1 MRPGTRGCAGQPSG
15 PGPSAVLPPQ
25 PTSYVGAAGWRGC
38 WRTAHLG
45 CRQLQTLASPHFSR
59 TSQAHGQGPE
69 CDPECQGGAEE
80 GQCWH
85 EEDPKA
91 QACTQPARGLPTAP
105 LVAKAAG
112 RQVDVGWREN
122 LDRAQSQG
130 RGAPGSSRQKRGSLL
145 TRPPF
150 QDEGH
155 RALHSRQGP
164 GESPVMPE
172 RWLFLLLF
180 APGSGWHV
188 PKITK

>member
-1 MRPGTRGCAGQPSG
+1 MGQGHQQCSRHSPPATWGLQGGGGAGEQPTLAAGSFRHWRLPISPGQARPMARVQNVTQSARVGLRKGSAGTR
-15 PGPSAVLPPQ
+15 
-25 PTSYVGAAGWRGC
+25 
-38 WRTAHLG
+38 RTRRPRPALS
-45 CRQLQTLASPHFSR
+45 L
-59 TSQAHGQGPE
+59 HG
-69 CDPECQGGAEE
+69 
-80 GQCWH
+80 
-85 EEDPKA
+85 
-91 QACTQPARGLPTAP
+91 GLPLP
-105 LVAKAAG
+105 LSWQKRQAG

-172 RWLFLLLF
+172 RWLFPLLF
-180 APGSGWHV
+180 APGSRWHV